1 MYGYIVL
8 SEVGTLLVLK
18 KLEGE
23 DEEKTVNEVKKKKHF
38 QMHNRSESWVISEI
52 LHERLQQLQKL
63 NKHKH
68 ILGPKHSYFLQ
79 KKGVAK
85 LTAVS
90 NILFKLPFTPT
101 ATLSTTSACFESSR
115 VTSDEFEKH
124 QSVSEWSII
133 IGLVSDKK
141 TPRGSSFPDRSPGG
155 AWQTTPATTT
165 GATRRLLWRVG
176 SGEPRPQGC
185 HRCRQRWR

>member
-1 MYGYIVL
+1 M
-8 SEVGTLLVLK
+8 
-18 KLEGE
+18 
-23 DEEKTVNEVKKKKHF
+23 D
-38 QMHNRSESWVISEI
+38 NRPESWVILEV
-52 LHERLQQLQKL
+52 LHERLQQLQISINISLDL
-63 NKHKH
+63 NIPIFCKTA
-68 ILGPKHSYFLQ
+68 
-79 KKGVAK
+79 VAE

-141 TPRGSSFPDRSPGG
+141 TPRGSSFPGRSPGG
-155 AWQTTPATTT
+155 ARQTTTTTTT
-165 GATRRLLWRVG
+165 GAARGLLWRVG

-185 HRCRQRWR
+185 HRCRQR

>member
-1 MYGYIVL
+1 
-8 SEVGTLLVLK
+8 
-18 KLEGE
+18 
-23 DEEKTVNEVKKKKHF
+23 
-38 QMHNRSESWVISEI
+38 MHNRSESWVISEI

-141 TPRGSSFPDRSPGG
+141 NAQRKLLPWSVTRWCKANYYYYYYRCCKGVTLASWLWWTTTAGLPPLSPKITLKLLVSFPQWRS
-155 AWQTTPATTT
+155 
-165 GATRRLLWRVG
+165 RLSFLSLNMFFVIFL
-176 SGEPRPQGC
+176 
-185 HRCRQRWR
+185 